1 MFQNDS
7 GASSSSSYGA
17 GPERPDYKA
26 HEAAFKAFM
35 QSYRDAEGAYKY
47 TDMLQE
53 VANRRR
59 KAVPIHLD
67 DLRGPRP
74 GMEDDRDLLR
84 SCEINT
90 MRYYKVFSSAIDAI
104 MPQPDEAESVAEDVY
119 DVLHRHRL
127 QQQQSAPSEEGLGM
141 DAADPGGP
149 NPFESA
155 DGSGGATNQPF
166 PDELMRR
173 YEIQIVP
180 RSKMPARSLREVK
193 ADDIGALV
201 KIKGIVTRVSA
212 VKPIVTV
219 ATYTCD
225 SCGYEHY
232 EEVKSRTFTLMDV
245 CPRAECQKSRNKGRI
260 FMQRAGAS
268 LSRARRSSC
277 RNCPTRFPWAIS
289 LDR

>member
-67 DLRGPRP
+67 DLHGALVP
-74 GMEDDRDLLR
+74 GMEDEMRDLLR

-127 QQQQSAPSEEGLGM
+127 QQQQSAP
-141 DAADPGGP
+141 A
-149 NPFESA
+149 
-155 DGSGGATNQPF
+155 
-166 PDELMRR
+166 RR
-173 YEIQIVP
+173 AWAWTP
-180 RSKMPARSLREVK
+180 P
-193 ADDIGALV
+193 
-201 KIKGIVTRVSA
+201 T
-212 VKPIVTV
+212 
-219 ATYTCD
+219 
-225 SCGYEHY
+225 
-232 EEVKSRTFTLMDV
+232 
-245 CPRAECQKSRNKGRI
+245 
-260 FMQRAGAS
+260 RAGQTP
-268 LSRARRSSC
+268 LRA
-277 RNCPTRFPWAIS
+277 PTAAAAPRTSPFRTS
-289 LDR
+289 